1 MKKAEMSIDFSKDTV
16 TIFGKTQKLLFT
28 SSGHYCIS
36 IGKQIES
43 CMKLDLVNND
53 NNTILFSDWE
63 HKSRKEKHDAM
74 IKLHRQFSHPPTKR
88 IITLLKDANIKNPET
103 YDISNDVS
111 NSCDVCQQ

>member
-53 NNTILFSDWE
+53 NNTMLFSDWE

-88 IITLLKDANIKNPET
+88 IITLLKEVNIKNPET

-111 NSCDVCQQ
+111 NSCDVFQQ